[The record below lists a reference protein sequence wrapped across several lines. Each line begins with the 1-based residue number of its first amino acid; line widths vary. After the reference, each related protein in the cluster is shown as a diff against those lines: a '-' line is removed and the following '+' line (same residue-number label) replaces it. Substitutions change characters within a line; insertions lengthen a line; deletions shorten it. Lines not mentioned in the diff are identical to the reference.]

1 MPISRFSFG
10 SNDDFNFPPLVCCSN
25 NTLSKLLNVSLVSGT
40 IVNGR
45 LRGGKIWFLPRLGDS
60 SIRGAWRV
68 CEFDEI
74 VSIIAGVTWLTYS

>member
-10 SNDDFNFPPLVCCSN
+10 SNDDFNFPPLVCCVEQHAFQAVKCFISFWDDRKWTSAWGEN
-25 NTLSKLLNVSLVSGT
+25 LVFAT
-40 IVNGR
+40 FGR
-45 LRGGKIWFLPRLGDS
+45 L